1 MLECIV
7 RRRKNGDERM
17 EEGRREEAIDEIRQ
31 GISEG
36 REDILWQAYELA
48 MEYAW
53 IGDEDMC
60 MEIIALIA

>member
-1 MLECIV
+1 
-7 RRRKNGDERM
+7 M

>member
-1 MLECIV
+1 MSEDG
-7 RRRKNGDERM
+7 RRERRM